1 MLKIVIADDEFPSR
15 QELRALL
22 ETNSNLEIIAEC
34 EHGEAVLDYF
44 SNNTAD
50 AVFLDIEMPVLD
62 GLAVGE
68 KLKTLPNPPKIIF
81 STGFDQ
87 FAVRAFELEAFD
99 YILKPYTKTRLQATV
114 IKLQKVLQNQ
124 SQQQLPSRCN
134 FPIKLSIWNNNKLL
148 VFNPKEEI
156 YLIKTDTSKKI
167 LIYTN
172 KGILES
178 NLPLKT
184 LEEKLCPCG
193 FLRTHKSYIVN
204 MNKVREIIPWF
215 NDTLQA
221 EDGIRDW
228 SVTGVQPCAL
238 PILFKVLKLSSIYSH
253 LGSQLH
259 SLNVSLN
266 LQLFNFLYSY

>member
-34 EHGEAVLDYF
+34 EHGEAV
-44 SNNTAD
+44 
-50 AVFLDIEMPVLD
+50 
-62 GLAVGE
+62 LAVGE

-172 KGILES
+172 KGIL
-178 NLPLKT
+178 NQTCL
-184 LEEKLCPCG
+184 
-193 FLRTHKSYIVN
+193 
-204 MNKVREIIPWF
+204 
-215 NDTLQA
+215 
-221 EDGIRDW
+221 
-228 SVTGVQPCAL
+228 
-238 PILFKVLKLSSIYSH
+238 
-253 LGSQLH
+253 
-259 SLNVSLN
+259 
-266 LQLFNFLYSY
+266 

>member
-87 FAVRAFELEAFD
+87 
-99 YILKPYTKTRLQATV
+99 
-114 IKLQKVLQNQ
+114 
-124 SQQQLPSRCN
+124 SQYEPSN
-134 FPIKLSIWNNNKLL
+134 LKLSI
-148 VFNPKEEI
+148 
-156 YLIKTDTSKKI
+156 T
-167 LIYTN
+167 
-172 KGILES
+172 
-178 NLPLKT
+178 
-184 LEEKLCPCG
+184 
-193 FLRTHKSYIVN
+193 FLS
-204 MNKVREIIPWF
+204 
-215 NDTLQA
+215 
-221 EDGIRDW
+221 
-228 SVTGVQPCAL
+228 
-238 PILFKVLKLSSIYSH
+238 PILRH
-253 LGSQLH
+253 ACGQL
-259 SLNVSLN
+259 L
-266 LQLFNFLYSY
+266 

>member
-81 STGFDQ
+81 STVFDQ

-184 LEEKLCPCG
+184 LEEKLRPCG

-215 NDTLQA
+215 NDTY
-221 EDGIRDW
+221 
-228 SVTGVQPCAL
+228 
-238 PILFKVLKLSSIYSH
+238 ILTVENCLEKEIPVSRHFIQSFKTF
-253 LGSQLH
+253 
-259 SLNVSLN
+259 LN
-266 LQLFNFLYSY
+266 L

>member
-1 MLKIVIADDEFPSR
+1 MLKIIIADDEFPSR

-124 SQQQLPSRCN
+124 SQQHLPSRCN

-178 NLPLKT
+178 SLPIKT
-184 LEEKLCPCG
+184 LEEKLRPCG
-193 FLRTHKSYIVN
+193 F
-204 MNKVREIIPWF
+204 
-215 NDTLQA
+215 
-221 EDGIRDW
+221 
-228 SVTGVQPCAL
+228 
-238 PILFKVLKLSSIYSH
+238 
-253 LGSQLH
+253 
-259 SLNVSLN
+259 
-266 LQLFNFLYSY
+266 

>member
-1 MLKIVIADDEFPSR
+1 MRILICDDDALAIEQIHKNLKSFFTYNHTKCP
-15 QELRALL
+15 
-22 ETNSNLEIIAEC
+22 EIISYSC
-34 EHGEAVLDYF
+34 GEDLLSDTG
-44 SNNTAD
+44 NKD
-50 AVFLDIEMPVLD
+50 IVFLDIEMPVLD

-184 LEEKLCPCG
+184 LEEKLRPCG

-215 NDTLQA
+215 NDTY
-221 EDGIRDW
+221 
-228 SVTGVQPCAL
+228 
-238 PILFKVLKLSSIYSH
+238 ILTVENCLEKEIPVSRHFIQSFKTF
-253 LGSQLH
+253 
-259 SLNVSLN
+259 LN
-266 LQLFNFLYSY
+266 L

>member
-1 MLKIVIADDEFPSR
+1 M
-15 QELRALL
+15 
-22 ETNSNLEIIAEC
+22 II
-34 EHGEAVLDYF
+34 F
-44 SNNTAD
+44 QT
-50 AVFLDIEMPVLD
+50 MPVLD

-124 SQQQLPSRCN
+124 SQQQLPS
-134 FPIKLSIWNNNKLL
+134 
-148 VFNPKEEI
+148 
-156 YLIKTDTSKKI
+156 KTDTSKKI

-215 NDTLQA
+215 NDTY
-221 EDGIRDW
+221 
-228 SVTGVQPCAL
+228 
-238 PILFKVLKLSSIYSH
+238 ILTVENCLEKEIPVSRHFIQSFKTF
-253 LGSQLH
+253 
-259 SLNVSLN
+259 LN
-266 LQLFNFLYSY
+266 L

>member
-87 FAVRAFELEAFD
+87 FAVRA
-99 YILKPYTKTRLQATV
+99 
-114 IKLQKVLQNQ
+114 
-124 SQQQLPSRCN
+124 
-134 FPIKLSIWNNNKLL
+134 LS
-148 VFNPKEEI
+148 
-156 YLIKTDTSKKI
+156 LIHI
-167 LIYTN
+167 
-172 KGILES
+172 
-178 NLPLKT
+178 
-184 LEEKLCPCG
+184 
-193 FLRTHKSYIVN
+193 
-204 MNKVREIIPWF
+204 
-215 NDTLQA
+215 
-221 EDGIRDW
+221 
-228 SVTGVQPCAL
+228 
-238 PILFKVLKLSSIYSH
+238 
-253 LGSQLH
+253 
-259 SLNVSLN
+259 
-266 LQLFNFLYSY
+266 